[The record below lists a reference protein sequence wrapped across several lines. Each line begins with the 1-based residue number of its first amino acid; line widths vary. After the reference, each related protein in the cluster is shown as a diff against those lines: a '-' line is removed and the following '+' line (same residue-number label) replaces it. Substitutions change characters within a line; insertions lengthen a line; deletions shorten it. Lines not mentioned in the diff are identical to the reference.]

1 MFAFSGVTRLRTS
14 RYHGVDSLHPRKF
27 SNSASLFLTV
37 LIIGILDRE
46 PWLQNRVEQCKEEIF
61 CTHKK
66 STAKSILFDR
76 HFSQVQKQSAPKSR
90 ALPMSHS
97 NCLLLGPVDFAPPL
111 ASCSLCPLGRAFTVA
126 RNVLKNAH
134 YFQPSLLLNRFQHKH
149 LPC

>member
-1 MFAFSGVTRLRTS
+1 MFAFSGITRLWTS

-61 CTHKK
+61 CTHQK

-76 HFSQVQKQSAPKSR
+76 HFSQVQKQSASKNSR
-90 ALPMSHS
+90 ARFFKHS
-97 NCLLLGPVDFAPPL
+97 KKSQLASLGPGCWCVFH
-111 ASCSLCPLGRAFTVA
+111 CTMTELCPVSTANLI
-126 RNVLKNAH
+126 
-134 YFQPSLLLNRFQHKH
+134 
-149 LPC
+149 